1 VALILY
7 ILTALALL
15 ALAHRFVRPLS
26 KWAAAL
32 LFLLPL
38 VLTGYALVASRVLA
52 PVDLPYDHIPLNWM
66 KEQYGVERVSSGIH
80 TDVYLEFIPWRKATQ
95 WSLARGEWGLR
106 TPFTF
111 AGEPLLASEQASVT
125 WPITWIACLLPAALS
140 FTFHAAIT
148 LLIAALTAFLF
159 ARELGCRESAALIA
173 AAGWAFASTL
183 VMFLLVAMGVTWAW
197 APLVFLGVARVTNV
211 ATAALSGRCAAE
223 GGGTHMWVRSVLLL
237 AFAFTAILAAG
248 HPESA
253 LYVVFTAMLYGL
265 FELRRANAWRVIG
278 GAVAAG
284 GLALLLSAIHLLPFV
299 EALPYSQELVHRDRF
314 EDTSAGIP
322 AEHVVARL
330 MTNAFPWLYGREWKL
345 NTAAPPSHTTGAA
358 GSIILALAIY
368 AIWRIR
374 SRQTWFFAA
383 MAAFAMLLG
392 ADWKPLAALVARV
405 PLFDIAL
412 PDRISAAAAFFLV
425 ILAALGVEEI
435 CRRGGDRAAVWTLA
449 SCAVLIAA
457 GNAWLLR
464 APSVSHDPVFFGRY
478 VVFAEITFL
487 LAAIFCTRRVPLLLG
502 LLIAQRALSVGDVYK
517 SFTQRQAYPP
527 IPILEPLRHAQKPFR
542 IAGHGLAFH
551 PATSTMYELE
561 DIRGYSAMT
570 MLRLRETYPLW
581 SVEQPVWFNRIDD
594 FTRPFLSFLNVR
606 YVITWDREPP
616 HDGWREVARQR
627 GSVLLENTR
636 ALDRAFVPRTVRVGG
651 NALAEMVNATDFAER
666 AWIEAAGESY
676 ERVNGPGSLTIRE
689 AKLGYVIDANMQ
701 SDGWIVT
708 SVAAWPGW
716 RAYVDGKRVQMQI
729 ANHAFVSLHVPQGNH
744 RVTLKYWPR
753 GFVIGRAITFGTLLA
768 LVLFVLRKQITR
780 RKKWP

>member
-1 VALILY
+1 MALILY

-32 LFLLPL
+32 LLLLPL

-66 KEQYGVERVSSGIH
+66 KEQYGIERVSSGIH

-95 WSLARGEWGLR
+95 WSLARGEWGLW

-111 AGEPLLASEQASVT
+111 AGEPLLGGEQASVT

-159 ARELGCRESAALIA
+159 ARELGCREAAAMIA

-183 VMFLLVAMGVTWAW
+183 VMFLLVAMGVVWAW
-197 APLVFLGVARVTNV
+197 APLVFLGVARI
-211 ATAALSGRCAAE
+211 ATRRGIALL
-223 GGGTHMWVRSVLLL
+223 T
-237 AFAFTAILAAG
+237 FAFTALLAAG

-253 LYVVFTAMLYGL
+253 LYVIFTAMLYGL
-265 FELRRANAWRVIG
+265 FELRRANAGRMIG

-284 GLALLLSAIHLLPFV
+284 VLALLLSAIHLLPFV
-299 EALPYSQELVHRDRF
+299 EALPHSMEFAHRDRF
-314 EDTSAGIP
+314 EDTSIGIP
-322 AEHVVARL
+322 AQHVLARL
-330 MTNAFPWLYGREWKL
+330 ATNAFPWLYGREWKL
-345 NTAAPPSHTTGAA
+345 SSTAPPSHTNGAA

-374 SRQTWFFAA
+374 SRQTWFFAS
-383 MAAFAMLLG
+383 MAALAMLLG
-392 ADWKPLAALVARV
+392 AEWKPLATLIAHI

-435 CRRGGDRAAVWTLA
+435 CRRGGDRAAVVTLA
-449 SCAVLIAA
+449 MVAVCIAL

-464 APSVSHDPVFFGRY
+464 APDISHDQVFFGRY
-478 VVFAEITFL
+478 VVVAEIAFL
-487 LAAIFCTRRVPLLLG
+487 IAAIFCTRRVPLLLG

-517 SFTQRQAYPP
+517 SFAQRQAYPP
-527 IPILEPLRHAQKPFR
+527 IPILEPLKQARKPFR

-561 DIRGYSAMT
+561 DIRGYSALT

-581 SVEQPVWFNRIDD
+581 CVEQPVWFNRIDD

-616 HDGWREVARQR
+616 HEGWREVARQR

-636 ALDRAFVPRTVRVGG
+636 ALERVFVPRTVRVGG
-651 NALAEMVNATDFAER
+651 NALEEMRNATDFSER
-666 AWIEAAGESY
+666 AWIESAGESY
-676 ERVNGPGSLTIRE
+676 ERANGPGTLTIRE
-689 AKLGYVIDANMQ
+689 KKLGYVIDANMQ

-708 SVAAWPGW
+708 SIAAWPGW
-716 RAYVDGKRVQMQI
+716 RAYVDGKRLQTQI
-729 ANHAFVSLHVPQGNH
+729 ANHAFVSVHVPRGKH
-744 RVTLKYWPR
+744 RLLLRYWPR
-753 GFVIGRAITFGTLLA
+753 GFVIGRAITAGTLLA
-768 LVLFVLRKQITR
+768 VIALFLLNRFQPLLQR
-780 RKKWP
+780 RDSSLAALPLGE